1 MRIRLVAA
9 TALTV
14 AAVGVLA
21 ACSSSSDDTSSAPA
35 ASASAAPS
43 VAASGEPVDA
53 TAGTPEMAALCKQM
67 VDEALSPEDATALAE
82 QGGYVARVGTI
93 DGSPQALTMDLRD
106 DRFTFDVEGGVVVG
120 CTYG

>member
-35 ASASAAPS
+35 ASAAPS